1 MKRRPVEQNNCVL
14 VLVYNC
20 GCDSDWTVV
29 VIR

>member
-1 MKRRPVEQNNCVL
+1 MKRRPVEQNNC